1 MSDKTNP
8 TVQLRHASNLRKG
21 EYIRKNGSFAYRW
34 VDEQG
39 KRRTIYAK
47 TLDELRSQEK
57 NIARDQLDSI
67 RTEGRF
73 HTLNDIF
80 RQWEHLKRG
89 LKDNTFQNY
98 RYLYHM
104 YVEASLG
111 KKKLA
116 SIVKSDIKRFYNA
129 LVDERGLSITTVD
142 SIHTVLHQV
151 LDMAVDDGY
160 IRINPARQV
169 MKELKLTR
177 GNVEKRRALSLKEQ
191 TLFLDYLK
199 RTPQYRHW
207 YPIFAVLL
215 GTGMRVGEA
224 VGLRWCDIDLDNG
237 VIDVNHTL
245 VYYRHA
251 ENGCYC
257 NIHTPKTVNSIRQI
271 PMLAHVKAAF
281 LEERQNQQDT
291 NMSCTAMI
299 DGYTDF
305 IFVNRFGQPQHQG
318 TLNKALRRIIRDCND
333 EALSHGQ
340 SPDTVLLPRFSCH
353 ILRHTFTT
361 RLCEAGV
368 NIKVIQDILGHA
380 DVSTTLN
387 IYATATREFKQSE
400 LSQFDRYVQQ
410 MESP

>member
-1 MSDKTNP
+1 M
-8 TVQLRHASNLRKG
+8 
-21 EYIRKNGSFAYRW
+21 RKNGSYAYRW
-34 VDEQG
+34 VDENG

-47 TLDELRSQEK
+47 SLDELRSQEK

-80 RQWEHLKRG
+80 MQWQQLKRG

-98 RYLYHM
+98 CYLYHM

-111 KKKLA
+111 KKKLGA
-116 SIVKSDIKRFYNA
+116 IVKSDVKRFYNT
-129 LVDERGLSITTVD
+129 LVDERGLSINTVD

-177 GNVEKRRALSLKEQ
+177 GNVEKRKALSLKEQ

-207 YPIFAVLL
+207 YPVFAVLL

-224 VGLRWCDIDLDNG
+224 VGLRWCDINLDNDT
-237 VIDVNHTL
+237 IDVNHTL

-257 NIHTPKTVNSIRQI
+257 NIHPPKTVNGIRQI

-281 LEERQNQQDT
+281 LEEKQNQLDT
-291 NMSCTAMI
+291 GISCAATI
-299 DGYTDF
+299 DGYTNF
-305 IFVNRFGQPQHQG
+305 IFLNRNGQPQHQG

-333 EALSHGQ
+333 EVLSHGQ
-340 SPDTVLLPRFSCH
+340 SSDTVLLPRFSSH

-361 RLCEAGV
+361 RLCEAGI

-400 LSQFDRYVQQ
+400 LSQFDDYVRQ
-410 MESP
+410 MTRP

>member
-1 MSDKTNP
+1 MSDKNNL
-8 TVQLRHASNLRKG
+8 TVQSQTASTLRKG
-21 EYIRKNGSFAYRW
+21 EYIRKNGSYAYRW
-34 VDEQG
+34 VDENG
-39 KRRTIYAK
+39 KRRSIYAR
-47 TLDELRSQEK
+47 TLDELRAEEK

-80 RQWEHLKRG
+80 RQWKQLKRG

-98 RYLYHM
+98 CYLYHM

-111 KKKLA
+111 KKKLGA
-116 SIVKSDIKRFYNA
+116 IVKSDVKRFYNT

-160 IRINPARQV
+160 IRLNPARQV

-177 GNVEKRRALSLKEQ
+177 GNVKKRRALSLKEQ

-207 YPIFAVLL
+207 YPVFAVLL

-224 VGLRWCDIDLDNG
+224 VGLRWCDIDLDNDM
-237 VIDVNHTL
+237 IDVNHTL

-257 NIHTPKTVNSIRQI
+257 NIHTPKTVNGIRQI

-281 LEERQNQQDT
+281 LEEKQHQLDT
-291 NMSCTAMI
+291 GISCTATI

-305 IFVNRFGQPQHQG
+305 IFLNRNGQPQHQG

-333 EALSHGQ
+333 EVLSYPN
-340 SPDTVLLPRFSCH
+340 SDEAVLLPRFSCH

-368 NIKVIQDILGHA
+368 NIKAIQDILGHA

-400 LSQFDRYVQQ
+400 LSQFDCYVRQ
-410 MESP
+410 MTKP